1 MLIEKKTNRLDM
13 NFGRCRVIPVFCF
26 KSLYHFREG
35 TGRLL
40 VLLVSKSL
48 FNQAGIVI
56 SFETG
61 T

>member
-1 MLIEKKTNRLDM
+1 MRK
-13 NFGRCRVIPVFCF
+13 CF
-26 KSLYHFREG
+26 KALCHFREG

-61 T
+61 TKIKQQVIQLKVKKETKAG